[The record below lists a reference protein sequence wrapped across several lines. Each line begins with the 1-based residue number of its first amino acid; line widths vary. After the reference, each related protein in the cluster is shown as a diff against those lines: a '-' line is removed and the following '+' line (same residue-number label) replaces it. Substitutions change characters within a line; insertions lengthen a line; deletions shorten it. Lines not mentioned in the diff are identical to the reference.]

1 LKLSLDRGLL
11 LARKL
16 LNKGFIVIKL
26 KLSLDRGLLLTRK
39 LLNKGFLVV
48 KLKSSLDRGLLLTRK
63 LLNQRFLVV
72 KLKSSLQKVTVTTIT
87 YGVSV
92 SQRPRI
98 CSVCRNPKTVLVPF
112 MTYHRVC
119 NKDNTTGA
127 TCEAR
132 SACPS

>member
-1 LKLSLDRGLL
+1 MEYISLGWKDIHRDCGSYHVF
-11 LARKL
+11 RY
-16 LNKGFIVIKL
+16 
-26 KLSLDRGLLLTRK
+26 
-39 LLNKGFLVV
+39 
-48 KLKSSLDRGLLLTRK
+48 RGLLLTRK

-72 KLKSSLQKVTVTTIT
+72 KLKSSLQKFTVTTIT

-119 NKDNTTGA
+119 NKDNTRRVPHVEQEVLVLPERLASHTVVSGVRVGQSLVF
-127 TCEAR
+127 CVIVF
-132 SACPS
+132 